1 MCGFIKCSKSK
12 NELER
17 EYLEVE
23 KQDANYGP
31 QIFSLTCNKKSTRN
45 VFRKRNKSSKVRLI
59 YLEVLKHAQSCGWR
73 FRKKTKRKKVQA
85 ALFEVKHQQKIFAW
99 CIYRFNCLKKGVAEN
114 GTNNL
119 LQVKQAISKVLLYF

>member
-45 VFRKRNKSSKVRLI
+45 VSLGKEIS
-59 YLEVLKHAQSCGWR
+59 
-73 FRKKTKRKKVQA
+73 
-85 ALFEVKHQQKIFAW
+85 
-99 CIYRFNCLKKGVAEN
+99 
-114 GTNNL
+114 
-119 LQVKQAISKVLLYF
+119 QVKYG